1 MRKSGSAVFLMEMM
15 VIILFFSLSV
25 MIIFRLFVSA
35 HIGDQESIRLND
47 SLLEAKNTVELFKA
61 NGAEIFS
68 GGIEWELQPQSPGQ
82 TADYYIKKS
91 PEDSSPTTAY
101 ILEVE
106 ITAET
111 TPLGV
116 YEFGEIRA
124 YADVDG
130 VPEGEPFLVLQI
142 GHYRQGQTAGSGV
155 R

>member
-1 MRKSGSAVFLMEMM
+1 MEMM

-61 NGAEIFS
+61 NGAEIFK
-68 GGIEWELQPQSPGQ
+68 GDGWELQPLVARTGI
-82 TADYYIKKS
+82 YYIKS
-91 PEDSSPTTAY
+91 TPGSSPATAY
-101 ILEVE
+101 ILEVVLDEE
-106 ITAET
+106 I

-142 GHYRQGQTAGSGV
+142 GHYRQIAGSGV